1 MAKGQLHL
9 PGAIRAGRSR
19 SLATRRDLLRVMG
32 MTAAAGAL
40 AACTGD
46 DSGNGGNGN
55 GEAAGA
61 GDAEAASTGGGN
73 VGIFPETPEWN
84 FVFVNHVTTN
94 PFFVPTQYGIEDASA
109 MLGTSFQW
117 TGSETSEI
125 SEMVDAFEAALAGGA
140 DGIAVSLVDLE
151 AFNDPIERA
160 LSEGIPVLS
169 YNADAPNQRLCYVGQ
184 DLYGSGYEMGNRIVE
199 LVGDGK
205 VALFIATP
213 GQLNIQPRIDGAL
226 DAIADSGAD
235 IEAIDIASGA
245 ELPDEVNAVESWYLG
260 NQDATGMFAV
270 DAGSTQAVG
279 QIVEQHNARDNKVRG
294 AGGYDLLEETVRLV
308 ADGVL
313 DFTIDQQAYLQ
324 GFLPVVYLYLYKLS
338 GGVATPPETNTGLV
352 FLNQDSATLFQ
363 ETDSRFEGDSDE
375 QKIVEPVN

>member
-1 MAKGQLHL
+1 MSKGQLHL
-9 PGAIRAGRSR
+9 PGAMRAGMSR
-19 SLATRRDLLRVMG
+19 PMASRRDLLKAMG
-32 MTAAAGAL
+32 VTAAAGAL

-46 DSGNGGNGN
+46 DNGN
-55 GEAAGA
+55 GEAADNGNGGNGGGGA
-61 GDAEAASTGGGN
+61 GN
-73 VGIFPETPEWN
+73 FPETPAWN

-109 MLGTSFQW
+109 MLGTEFQW
-117 TGSETSEI
+117 SGSETSEI
-125 SEMVDAFEAALAGGA
+125 SEMVDAFDTALAGGA

-151 AFNDPIERA
+151 AFNGPIERA
-160 LSEGIPVLS
+160 LSEGVPVLS
-169 YNADAPNQRLCYVGQ
+169 YNADAQNQRLAYVGQ
-184 DLYGSGYEMGNRIVE
+184 DLYGSGYAMGQRIVE

-205 VALFIATP
+205 VGLFIATP

-226 DAIADSGAD
+226 DAIRDSGAD
-235 IEAIDIASGA
+235 IDAQDIASGA

-279 QIVEQHNARDNKVRG
+279 QIVEQQNARDNNLRG

-308 ADGVL
+308 SDGVL
-313 DFTIDQQAYLQ
+313 DFTIDQQPYLQ
-324 GFLPVVYLYLYKLS
+324 GFLPVLYLYLYKLS

-352 FLNQDSATLFQ
+352 FLDQDSAQLFL
-363 ETDSRFEGDSDE
+363 ETESRFEGDSEE